1 MNTSYGLYPIG
12 EPYLYDVL
20 ERKLE
25 KRSEKGWMADYVGVF
40 FIKYKKCEPKHR
52 KVQIVYDPDNVEYQT
67 EKSEYSEGL
76 EYYIEDAG
84 WVKACDYFK
93 QKIYYNDDPDAV
105 PVYTDDREKLE
116 SIKES
121 MVGLGLIT
129 YWTLGFMFL
138 FGLMFGGGLIRAI
151 DHITLS
157 GVVFAAAI
165 LCWPLYLLVSYIMY
179 SLWEDKSVKNL
190 ELGLGLASTEPSHI
204 ASIVMVVLASVTMVL
219 MIVSNLSSDSSVS
232 LLKQLLSFISLFLIM
247 SVGRR
252 VGVAL
257 KDRKAVTIATY
268 IIMVAVFFVLKAF
281 IDMCIAAL

>member
-25 KRSEKGWMADYVGVF
+25 KRSEKGWIADYVGVF
-40 FIKYKKCEPKHR
+40 FITYKKCEPKYR

-105 PVYTDDREKLE
+105 PIETDEREKLE

-204 ASIVMVVLASVTMVL
+204 ASIVMVILVSAIMVL
-219 MIVSNLSSDSSVS
+219 MIVSNLSGDSSVS

-257 KDRKAVTIATY
+257 KDRKAGIIVTY
-268 IIMVAVFFVLKAF
+268 IIMAAVFFVLKAF

>member
-40 FIKYKKCEPKHR
+40 FIKYKKCEPKRR

-67 EKSEYSEGL
+67 EKSEYSQGL

-84 WVKACDYFK
+84 WMKACDYFK

-121 MVGLGLIT
+121 MVGLGFFTYLTLI
-129 YWTLGFMFL
+129 FMFL

-179 SLWEDKSVKNL
+179 SIWKDKSVKNP
-190 ELGLGLASTEPSHI
+190 ESGLGMASTEPSRI
-204 ASIVMVVLASVTMVL
+204 ASIVMVILVSVIMVL
-219 MIVSNLSSDSSVS
+219 MIVSNLSGDSSVP
-232 LLKQLLSFISLFLIM
+232 LLKQLLSFISLFIIM

-257 KDRKAVTIATY
+257 KDRKAGTIATY

-281 IDMCIAAL
+281 IDMCIGAL

>member
-1 MNTSYGLYPIG
+1 M
-12 EPYLYDVL
+12 
-20 ERKLE
+20 
-25 KRSEKGWMADYVGVF
+25 
-40 FIKYKKCEPKHR
+40 
-52 KVQIVYDPDNVEYQT
+52 
-67 EKSEYSEGL
+67 
-76 EYYIEDAG
+76 
-84 WVKACDYFK
+84 KACDYFK

-105 PVYTDDREKLE
+105 PVYTDEREKLE

-179 SLWEDKSVKNL
+179 SLWKDKSVKNL

-204 ASIVMVVLASVTMVL
+204 ASIVMVILVSVIMVL
-219 MIVSNLSSDSSVS
+219 MIVSNLSGDSSVS

-257 KDRKAVTIATY
+257 KDRKAGTIATY

-281 IDMCIAAL
+281 IDLCIGAL